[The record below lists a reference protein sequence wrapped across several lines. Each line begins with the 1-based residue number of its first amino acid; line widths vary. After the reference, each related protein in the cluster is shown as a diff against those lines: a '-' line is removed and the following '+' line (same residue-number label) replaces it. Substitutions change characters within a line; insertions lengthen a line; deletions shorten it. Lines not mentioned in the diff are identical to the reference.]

1 MKQVLTSIVGN
12 ASLKRK
18 LYSDI
23 LSSSLSHAYIIEGKK
38 GSGKHTLAYLLAAS
52 VSCENSKNEGH
63 PTPCLTCSTCRR
75 ILEGNSP
82 DVILVSKEKD
92 KVFLSVDIIRELRE
106 DVNLVANELDT
117 KIYVIEDAGLMTT
130 EAQNA
135 LLLTLEEPPAFVK
148 FFLLCE
154 NSESL
159 LETIKSRCQ
168 KVSTEPI
175 DISDIDTFLQK
186 NNTDA
191 KRLKLSSPESYN
203 ELLMASEGTIGKAI
217 ELLDENKLKQTLA
230 ARALARDFL
239 GAISKKCSSE
249 LFASIIGR
257 FDKKRDVIQTQFYTI
272 ETALRDVIA
281 IQRTED
287 APLLFFHSRDEAL
300 SFADTVNTRKLMSVY
315 SALKEAQDSISQNAN
330 MRLSLI
336 SFFANI
342 NII

>member
-1 MKQVLTSIVGN
+1 MKPVLTSIVGN

-38 GSGKHTLAYLLAAS
+38 GSGKHTLAYLLAAAL
-52 VSCENSKNEGH
+52 SCENSHDERQ
-63 PTPCLTCSTCRR
+63 PTPCLKCNTCRR
-75 ILEGNSP
+75 IIERNSP

-92 KVFLSVDIIRELRE
+92 KATLGVDVIRALRE

-117 KIYVIEDAGLMTT
+117 KVYVIEDAGIMTT

-168 KVSTEPI
+168 KLSTEPI
-175 DISDIDTFLQK
+175 STSDIDAFLQK
-186 NNTDA
+186 NNDDA
-191 KRLKLSSPESYN
+191 RRLKLSDSDGYN
-203 ELLMASEGTIGKAI
+203 ELLMASENTIGKAI
-217 ELLDENKLKQTLA
+217 ELLESSKLEQTVA
-230 ARALARDFL
+230 ARTLARDFL

-249 LFASIIGR
+249 LFISIMSR
-257 FDKKRDVIQTQFYTI
+257 FDKKRDGVLKQLSTI

-281 IQRTED
+281 IQRTD
-287 APLLFFHSRDEAL
+287 YAPLLFFHSRDEAL
-300 SFADTVNTRKLMSVY
+300 SYADSINIRKLMTIY
-315 SALKEAQDSISQNAN
+315 SALKETQDSISQNAN
-330 MRLSLI
+330 LRLTLI